1 MDLLVALRPIRL
13 TDGDLLNPGDM
24 FTTNEVE
31 KVIDRGYARRLTH
44 EENERLLDAYIAE
57 AKNVFR
63 FPTARARKAHEQPGL
78 WDEDKK
84 GIQ

>member
-1 MDLLVALRPIRL
+1 
-13 TDGDLLNPGDM
+13 M

-57 AKNVFR
+57 AKSLFHV
-63 FPTARARKAHEQPGL
+63 PDSEGEEGPRATGAMG
-78 WDEDKK
+78 
-84 GIQ
+84 